1 MSHIKNVFN
10 TWLLP
15 SVAFTWSIFK
25 LSSSFS
31 PYTLQYMT
39 PTQNFMLSSNFAL
52 VFQNFQAR
60 KSTVCF
66 SMLACT
72 FFFALGPKVKHGQR
86 YSKDDTEWQLTTQG
100 PTFCRNTPSLIAT
113 PPWKGP
119 TFKGNLKQAL
129 RAFFSLENLEN
140 SWFVQLEMRFPG
152 ARPNAHRPTSLKP
165 AEYSF
170 SYTKG

>member
-1 MSHIKNVFN
+1 MVDFQ
-10 TWLLP
+10 TLLII
-15 SVAFTWSIFK
+15 FTLYTTVYDPHPKFHALFEFLI
-25 LSSSFS
+25 SFS
-31 PYTLQYMT
+31 KC
-39 PTQNFMLSSNFAL
+39 SSPEKHLRAFLCLLALFLFAL
-52 VFQNFQAR
+52 R
-60 KSTVCF
+60 
-66 SMLACT
+66 
-72 FFFALGPKVKHGQR
+72 PKVKHGFH
-86 YSKDDTEWQLTTQG
+86 TEWQLTTQG

-140 SWFVQLEMRFPG
+140 SWFLQLEMRFPG

>member
-72 FFFALGPKVKHGQR
+72 FFLHLDPKWSTVNVTVRMTPNDNSQLRGPLFAEIPPVSLPRPLGRGPLLRVTWNKR
-86 YSKDDTEWQLTTQG
+86 YAHFSRLKIWKIRD
-100 PTFCRNTPSLIAT
+100 FCS
-113 PPWKGP
+113 
-119 TFKGNLKQAL
+119 
-129 RAFFSLENLEN
+129 
-140 SWFVQLEMRFPG
+140 
-152 ARPNAHRPTSLKP
+152 
-165 AEYSF
+165 
-170 SYTKG
+170 

>member
-72 FFFALGPKVKHGQR
+72 FFLHLDPKWSTVNV
-86 YSKDDTEWQLTTQG
+86 KDDTEWQLTTQG

-140 SWFVQLEMRFPG
+140 SWFLQLEIRQNFFKTG

-165 AEYSF
+165 A
-170 SYTKG
+170 

>member
-1 MSHIKNVFN
+1 MWN
-10 TWLLP
+10 LP
-15 SVAFTWSIFK
+15 NLRNLQFCLRFTSIFK

-72 FFFALGPKVKHGQR
+72 FFLHLDPKWSTV
-86 YSKDDTEWQLTTQG
+86 KDDTEWQLTTQG

-165 AEYSF
+165 AQYSF